1 MYDKTNA
8 PRNVVAAFA
17 LRWEHVRRHVA
28 ATFRGDKSLRVYRS
42 GDNLLGATL
51 RGDKSLRVCWWIHVQ
66 IFVLAGNK
74 SHKFSLFDFVRLV
87 AATEFCC
94 GRTNI
99 FTKISSTHGAICRCD
114 VSAQRVA
121 TTCHLVCSDL
131 KDPGKQSRFQGI
143 SSFWEQGWLRRGD
156 KRKRAGVLWEEVEKK

>member
-1 MYDKTNA
+1 M
-8 PRNVVAAFA
+8 
-17 LRWEHVRRHVA
+17 
-28 ATFRGDKSLRVYRS
+28 
-42 GDNLLGATL
+42 
-51 RGDKSLRVCWWIHVQ
+51 Q

-99 FTKISSTHGAICRCD
+99 FTKISSTDGAICRCD
-114 VSAQRVA
+114 VSVQRVA
-121 TTCHLVCSDL
+121 TTCHPVCSDL

-143 SSFWEQGWLRRGD
+143 SSFWEQGWLRRGGQKKARGGTMGRGREKID
-156 KRKRAGVLWEEVEKK
+156 TFLVFPSRGRSWRFKDLFIFILLELHVLTSFLNYF

>member
-17 LRWEHVRRHVA
+17 SRWEHVRRHVA

-51 RGDKSLRVCWWIHVQ
+51 RGDKSLHVCWFIHVQ

-156 KRKRAGVLWEEVEKK
+156 KRKRAGAL